1 MNHGGLGLEHATLRW
16 NAVSESVNQ
25 IAGAPIG
32 KVAPKQKKPI
42 RTPSSSS
49 DDASTAVADSSD
61 ESGSEEEEDRSFRL
75 RDVSVLFPEGALTVV
90 TGPTASGKTALLV
103 WCLAFLFPFFFI
115 SHKYHS
121 AGGPRGNDPPRW
133 PDCDVKRFLAGG

>member
-16 NAVSESVNQ
+16 NAVSESAKQ
-25 IAGAPIG
+25 SAGTAIG
-32 KVAPKQKKPI
+32 KAVPTHKKPI
-42 RTPSSSS
+42 RTPSSSD

-103 WCLAFLFPFFFI
+103 WCPAFLL
-115 SHKYHS
+115 S
-121 AGGPRGNDPPRW
+121 
-133 PDCDVKRFLAGG
+133 FLN